1 MIEAIGSSSYVGVGM
16 WNPLLFKLSDVNSP
30 ICVWQYFLLVYWLPL
45 HSLFDFI
52 EVTIHAVICEIPT
65 FCIHCLTFIFS
76 AVDLNFPKIFIRMLF
91 HSRQCYK
98 WGKGSECGLCTLI
111 RGPNVESTF
120 GPLSMYKVHIRTP
133 NQCTKSTFGPL
144 INVKSPHSDPKSM

>member
-111 RGPNVESTF
+111 RGPNVDF
-120 GPLSMYKVHIRTP
+120 VHWLGVRMWSP
-133 NQCTKSTFGPL
+133 HSDPYQCTKSTFGPL
-144 INVKSPHSDPKSM
+144 INVQSPHSDP